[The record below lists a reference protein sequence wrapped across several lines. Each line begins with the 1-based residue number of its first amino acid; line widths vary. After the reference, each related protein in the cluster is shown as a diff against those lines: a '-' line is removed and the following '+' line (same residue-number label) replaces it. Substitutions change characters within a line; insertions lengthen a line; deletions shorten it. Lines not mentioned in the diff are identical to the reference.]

1 MSNGDPLVAVIGE
14 LRNPR
19 SDCSVEPCSWRPD
32 HNRTKFRRPRGDV
45 LIITDHGD
53 GERGDRA
60 NDALGKPASQ
70 GCSFRCR
77 EDGRQALFGFR
88 KTLDLDEDGLCHP
101 VPEGVGIAGANDG
114 VHGHSVRGRGRI
126 PEERASCIPSS
137 LKEMEGTLAVI
148 GAGSWGTAIASIAAP
163 LGETLIWARSQ
174 TLADEIA
181 IEHTNHR
188 YLPDVALS
196 TSLDATSDLERAL
209 DGASV
214 VLCAIPSHGTRA
226 VLEQAAPLIR
236 SGTPVISL
244 SKGIEDGTMQRMSE
258 VIAEVVPHAIPGVL
272 TGPNLAREIA
282 LGQPAACV
290 VASEQESAARL
301 VQRALHSTTLRVYSS
316 PDVIGCEVAG
326 ATKNVLAIA
335 AGITD
340 GLGFGENT
348 RAALITRGLAEMGR
362 LGLSMGGQTLTFG
375 GLAGVG
381 DLIAT
386 CTSEKSRNR
395 TVGVAL
401 GQGRDLVEI
410 ISSMHMVAEGVKTAG
425 PLTHLANQHGVELP
439 ISEQVA
445 AIVAGTT
452 TPRRDVLSLMGRPA
466 RVEWDED
473 LYRGIVQA

>member
-1 MSNGDPLVAVIGE
+1 MSLSSSPWAV
-14 LRNPR
+14 
-19 SDCSVEPCSWRPD
+19 
-32 HNRTKFRRPRGDV
+32 
-45 LIITDHGD
+45 
-53 GERGDRA
+53 
-60 NDALGKPASQ
+60 
-70 GCSFRCR
+70 
-77 EDGRQALFGFR
+77 
-88 KTLDLDEDGLCHP
+88 
-101 VPEGVGIAGANDG
+101 IAGAK
-114 VHGHSVRGRGRI
+114 VICHLSSLRGRGLG
-126 PEERASCIPSS
+126 PGERETGMASRVG
-137 LKEMEGTLAVI
+137 LMEGTLAVI
-148 GAGSWGTAIASIAAP
+148 GAGSWGTAIASLAAP
-163 LGETLIWARSQ
+163 LNETLIWARSQ
-174 TLADEIA
+174 ALADEIA
-181 IEHTNHR
+181 VEHTNHR

-209 DGASV
+209 DRAAV
-214 VLCAIPSHGTRA
+214 VLCAVPSHGTRA
-226 VLEQAAPLIR
+226 VLEQAAPFVR
-236 SGTPVISL
+236 AGTPVISL
-244 SKGIEDGTMQRMSE
+244 SKGIEDGTMQRISE
-258 VIAEVVPHAIPGVL
+258 VIGEVVPQGVPGVL

-290 VASEQESAARL
+290 VASEQEEAARL

-316 PDVIGCEVAG
+316 TDVIGCEVAG

-425 PLTHLANQHGVELP
+425 PLTHLASQHGVELP

-445 AIVAGTT
+445 SIVAGTT
-452 TPRRDVLSLMGRPA
+452 TPRRAVLSLMGRPA